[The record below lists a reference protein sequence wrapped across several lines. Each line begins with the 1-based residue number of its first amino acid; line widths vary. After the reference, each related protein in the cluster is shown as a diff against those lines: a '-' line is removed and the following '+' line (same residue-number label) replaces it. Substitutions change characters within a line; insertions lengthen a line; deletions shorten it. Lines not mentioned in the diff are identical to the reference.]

1 MRSLEE
7 RFGGVV
13 SMRKGMPAVIAI
25 LLILALS
32 GGAVAQEK
40 IRMGVSAFSP
50 SYASIFIA
58 QRRGFYA
65 EEGLNVEIILIPGL
79 TSTRALLG
87 GSVDF
92 ASASNPNAAVQGA
105 KLKML
110 MVMNDKPTGMVF
122 AQPGIKSLD
131 QLRGKKLGGST
142 VGSLDYGWVKELL
155 AKYGLTLERDVIFVP
170 IGSTAT
176 RFTALKAGTID
187 AASLSPPASFL
198 AQDQGYPI
206 LVRTA
211 DHVEDIQASIVTMDE
226 KLARQAPQV
235 LRFLRATVKG
245 QRFYLARRA
254 EAIHAIMEFTRT
266 NDQAL
271 MARVYDHH
279 LTTIARDGIIPE
291 RLQRIVIDRAKRFMN
306 VTREIPPGDIFDFSH
321 LLRAEAEVDRSGWK
335 P

>member
-1 MRSLEE
+1 MRRLTE
-7 RFGGVV
+7 RVGVT
-13 SMRKGMPAVIAI
+13 MKIPALRRAVIFV
-25 LLILALS
+25 LLIFALS
-32 GGAVAQEK
+32 DVAVAQEK

-58 QRRGFYA
+58 NRRGFYA
-65 EEGLNVEIILIPGL
+65 EEGLAVEIILIPGL

-206 LVRTA
+206 LIRTA
-211 DHVEDIQASIVTMDE
+211 DHVEDIQASIVTTDE
-226 KLARQAPQV
+226 KLARQGPQV

-245 QRFYLARRA
+245 QRFYLARRP
-254 EAIHAIMEFTRT
+254 EAIQAIMEFTRT
-266 NDQAL
+266 KDSAL

-279 LTTIARDGIIPE
+279 LTTIARDGTIPE
-291 RLQRIVIDRAKRFMN
+291 RLQRIVIDRAKRFMG
-306 VTREIPPGDIFDFSH
+306 VSREIPPGEIFDFSY
-321 LLRAEAEVDRSGWK
+321 LTRAQAEVDRSGWR